1 MSREKAL
8 MYLRR
13 FYEIKV
19 KISNRISKV
28 SRSGSWS
35 LSMSVR
41 ALCGM
46 YDGLSVRVRVRVG
59 FWVGVSILNA

>member
-1 MSREKAL
+1 MG
-8 MYLRR
+8 R
-13 FYEIKV
+13 FYDVKV
-19 KISNRISKV
+19 KISNKISNV

-35 LSMSVR
+35 LSMLAR

-59 FWVGVSILNA
+59 FWVGSVF